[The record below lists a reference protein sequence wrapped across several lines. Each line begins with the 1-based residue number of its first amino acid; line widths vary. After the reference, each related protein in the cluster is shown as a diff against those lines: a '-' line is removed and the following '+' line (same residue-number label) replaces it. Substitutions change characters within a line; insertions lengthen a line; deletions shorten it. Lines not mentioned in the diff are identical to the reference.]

1 MENSEKFN
9 EESALKVISA
19 MIEAARS
26 DVRDNHFF
34 YLLWGFLVLG
44 ASLLEYC
51 LITFAKYPHHYIGWP
66 VLMGAGMIVSLVYAT
81 RKYRRSDSSTY
92 VGGFFKYFF
101 LAWSIS
107 LLLLLGFIIPGEN
120 QLVQPI
126 ILAMYALATFVSGG
140 ILRFKPLIWGGII
153 AWAAAIAS
161 FFSPFPVQLLI
172 TAATVVIAYII
183 PGFLLKRRNGNQ
195 ITVN

>member
-9 EESALKVISA
+9 EESAIKVISE
-19 MIEAARS
+19 MIDAAKN
-26 DVRDNHFF
+26 DVRDNSFF
-34 YLLWGFLVLG
+34 YLLWGFLVLA

-51 LITFAKYPHHYIGWP
+51 LLAIFHSPYHYVGWP
-66 VLMGAGMIVSLVYAT
+66 VLMGIGAIASLVYAI
-81 RKYRRSDSSTY
+81 RKYGRSDSSSY
-92 VGGFFKYFF
+92 VGSFFRTFF

-107 LLLLLGFIIPGEN
+107 LIMLLAFIIPGDN

-140 ILRFKPLIWGGII
+140 ILRFRPLVWGGII
-153 AWAAAIAS
+153 AWAAAVGS

-172 TAATVVIAYII
+172 TAATVVLSYII

-195 ITVN
+195 INVN